1 MSGYQDISALE
12 KSVANAGSQLYTM
25 AHKLHAVER
34 SLDQTA
40 MEQMDELE
48 VMELLES
55 MTEVKNE
62 YQNLRK
68 DIQEVQQLQRDV
80 STSIR
85 FQMSNMQQTFQMLKK
100 RITNS
105 QQKQQQSRCQLR
117 VQRDQRQNTTLTT
130 TNDH

>member
-1 MSGYQDISALE
+1 MTDYQDITALE
-12 KSVANAGSQLYTM
+12 KSVANAGTQLYTM

-34 SLDQTA
+34 SLDQTT
-40 MEQMDELE
+40 MEQMDEME
-48 VMELLES
+48 VLELLES

-85 FQMSNMQQTFQMLKK
+85 FQMRSMQQTFQMLKK
-100 RITNS
+100 RIATS
-105 QQKQQQSRCQLR
+105 QQQQQQKQQLQQ
-117 VQRDQRQNTTLTT
+117 QQPTPTTLTAS
-130 TNDH
+130 DH

>member
-1 MSGYQDISALE
+1 MEMSGYQDINALE

-40 MEQMDELE
+40 MEQMDEME

-55 MTEVKNE
+55 MTEVKND

-105 QQKQQQSRCQLR
+105 QQQQKNRRQLR
-117 VQRDQRQNTTLTT
+117 VQRDQLQSTTVTA
-130 TNDH
+130 NEH